1 MCAIIMTR
9 EYCNKLSW
17 HVDKKSIIFDTLQRE
32 DCEL

>member
-17 HVDKKSIIFDTLQRE
+17 HEDKKVSFFDTHQRE